1 MAAVP
6 ELPYEPQQHEIRQRA
21 NFKCSNGWGPVQY
34 LSPNFLTRFPLAMS
48 SAEMF
53 EGLSWNDMGGLFRHR
68 DAVPVTFID
77 EDRLVEE
84 VRLNVFDKKTPTDFA
99 ERRSLA
105 LFKLATEEGLFYGL
119 TVVYLPSRQQR
130 LTMALALEAVFKTEG
145 NAVALAGM
153 PKDRSDCAYMPE
165 PSNGEHYTLLPVSGD
180 AAVTHGPVGDF
191 AAAQLAKGSVH
202 LQIGSQT
209 EVKLP
214 GSFTHD
220 SGSSGLVDEDVYQR
234 GPIWENKNLVE
245 RNEDNTPVIRN
256 GRTIAIEREV
266 GVAGIDVYT
275 DTNVHKPLT
284 LVACPPKYSP
294 DDDEFTESVSEME
307 ARILGQ
313 IEEERKAQW
322 EGRVGRGKP
331 QGGETDVMDTTTA
344 AGDPSAIPGTN
355 LHVVP
360 PEGSTMEHF
369 PQVGQPVVDL
379 TGAPDDVAA
388 AANQGLPAA
397 QPPDATGGRGVQI
410 SDEELANQLTL
421 FQCLDAMNRDL
432 FILEDGYF
440 KCVDAVRKVVK
451 QISADLDALE
461 DAYVKSVMASLAKW
475 QATGANALQA
485 MHTASVQ
492 EWDTRH
498 KELIKATVDFRNEC
512 LEADTEQSKGMTE
525 LYQQIADGTRQDP
538 AVAIIEASSEETRKI
553 TDKTS
558 DEYHEA
564 IKKSLMGRVPY
575 AMLPTV
581 VASTHTV
588 MMMFRMAVWRL
599 ISDESVWPTRIRS
612 AGFCKMAPIVRQ
624 SLAAIPALCGL
635 VVPPRPAE
643 APAPPPSPVWSFLKQ
658 QGKVASSPQ
667 PSSGFGSGGST
678 PAGTPTG
685 RRGPFGGMPP
695 PLVPPISSVAPGHQ
709 PFPAS
714 GVSSSAAKASP
725 RPGLF
730 STMAPLKLGPVM
742 GVTPTTASAGLAVAT
757 PSTGADPGG
766 RNSFAL
772 NPFGGLRAARSH
784 PSGSTSKD
792 DDSKVD
798 ADIAQLAQEVTRK
811 RHFEG
816 DGEGEEDDDG
826 SDVEDMTVPQKRGKS
841 SQQSPAK
848 SGGKGESSTLA
859 YTEEDINIV
868 RTDRY
873 AKDLPLLI
881 NYRNNE
887 APPASIDG
895 VNLDG
900 HGPYLDA
907 VIKTG
912 GITSRVVFEKAD
924 GKEYLKGQ
932 GVKSFSRYNDGWK
945 TPLPRTTTGQFPDR
959 ANTAI
964 EKVMLVYKRP
974 NGAVV
979 HDDDADGFGRTCL
992 MGLWGLHSERALT
1005 RCTHNS
1011 TDGRYKLQSVNVCPL
1026 CKYWNTNDVSLNNH
1040 IRKHYNMGLC
1050 CPEDGFVSGSA
1061 ELMRSHLREE
1071 HDYRMRSGKEK
1082 QADKVKQAAKKAAH

>member
-1 MAAVP
+1 
-6 ELPYEPQQHEIRQRA
+6 
-21 NFKCSNGWGPVQY
+21 
-34 LSPNFLTRFPLAMS
+34 MS
-48 SAEMF
+48 SAENF
-53 EGLSWNDMGGLFRHR
+53 EGLSWNDVSGLFRHC
-68 DAVPVTFID
+68 DAIPVTFID

-84 VRLNVFDKKTPTDFA
+84 VKLNVFDKKTPTDFA

-105 LFKLATEEGLFYGL
+105 LFKVATEEGLFYGL
-119 TVVYLPSRQQR
+119 TVVYLPSHQQR
-130 LTMALALEAVFKTEG
+130 LTMASALEAVFKTEG

-153 PKDRSDCAYMPE
+153 PKDCSDCAYMPE

-180 AAVTHGPVGDF
+180 AAITHGPVGDF

-202 LQIGSQT
+202 LQIGTHT

-220 SGSSGLVDEDVYQR
+220 SGNSGLVDEEVYQR

-245 RNEDNTPVIRN
+245 RNEDDTPAIRN
-256 GRTIAIEREV
+256 GRTVAIEREV
-266 GVAGIDVYT
+266 RVAGVGVYT
-275 DTNVHKPLT
+275 DTKVHKPLT
-284 LVACPPKYSP
+284 LVACPPKHSP

-307 ARILGQ
+307 ARIVEQ

-322 EGRVGRGKP
+322 EERVGRGKP
-331 QGGETDVMDTTTA
+331 QEGETNVRDTTTA

-355 LHVVP
+355 LHVLP
-360 PEGSTMEHF
+360 PDGATMQHF
-369 PQVGQPVVDL
+369 PQVGQPIVDL
-379 TGAPDDVAA
+379 TGAPDDGAA
-388 AANQGLPAA
+388 TANQGLQAT
-397 QPPDATGGRGVQI
+397 QPPGATGSRGAQI
-410 SDEELANQLTL
+410 SDEELAGQLTM
-421 FQCLDAMNRDL
+421 FQFLDAMNRDL
-432 FILEDGYF
+432 YILEEGYF
-440 KCVDAVRKVVK
+440 QCVDAVRKVVK

-492 EWDTRH
+492 EWDTHH
-498 KELIKATVDFRNEC
+498 KELIKATVEFRNEC

-558 DEYHEA
+558 EEYHEA
-564 IKKSLMGRVPY
+564 IRKTLMGRVPY
-575 AMLPTV
+575 VMLPTV

-588 MMMFRMAVWRL
+588 MMTFRTAVWRL

-624 SLAAIPALCGL
+624 SLAAIPVLCGL

-643 APAPPPSPVWSFLKQ
+643 APAPPPSPVLSFLKQ

-667 PSSGFGSGGST
+667 PSSGFGSRGST
-678 PAGTPTG
+678 PASTPPG
-685 RRGPFGGMPP
+685 RKGPFGAMPP
-695 PLVPPISSVAPGHQ
+695 PMGPPISSVAPGRQ
-709 PFPAS
+709 SLPAT
-714 GVSSSAAKASP
+714 GVSSSAAKASQ

-730 STMAPLKLGPVM
+730 STMAPSKLGQAM
-742 GVTPTTASAGLAVAT
+742 GITSTTTSAGLAVAT
-757 PSTGADPGG
+757 SRTGADPGG
-766 RNSFAL
+766 RSSFAL
-772 NPFGGLRAARSH
+772 NPFGALPAAHSH

-792 DDSKVD
+792 DDAKVN
-798 ADIAQLAQEVTRK
+798 ADISQLAQEVTRK
-811 RHFEG
+811 RHLEG
-816 DGEGEEDDDG
+816 DGEGEEDNDG

-841 SQQSPAK
+841 SWQSPAK
-848 SGGKGESSTLA
+848 LGGKSESSTLA
-859 YTEEDINIV
+859 YTEEDISIV
-868 RTDRY
+868 RMDRY
-873 AKDLPLLI
+873 GKDLPLLI

-900 HGPYLDA
+900 HGAYLDA
-907 VIKTG
+907 VIRTG
-912 GITSRVVFEKAD
+912 SITSHVVFEKAE

-932 GVKSFSRYNDGWK
+932 GVKSFTRYNDGWK
-945 TPLPRTTTGQFPDR
+945 IPLPRTTTGRFPDR

-974 NGAVV
+974 NGVV
-979 HDDDADGFGRTCL
+979 VRDDDADGFGCTCL

-1011 TDGRYKLQSVNVCPL
+1011 ADGRYKLQSVNVCPL
-1026 CKYWNTNDVSLNNH
+1026 CKYWNTNDISLNNH

-1061 ELMRSHLREE
+1061 ELMRNHLREE

-1082 QADKVKQAAKKAAH
+1082 QADRVKQAAKKAAH

>member
-6 ELPYEPQQHEIRQRA
+6 ELPYEPQQHEIHQRA
-21 NFKCSNGWGPVQY
+21 NFKHSNGWGPVQY

-48 SAEMF
+48 LAETP
-53 EGLSWNDMGGLFRHR
+53 EGLSWNDVTGLFRCC
-68 DAVPVTFID
+68 DAIPVTFID
-77 EDRLVEE
+77 EDHLVEE

-99 ERRSLA
+99 EHRSLA

-130 LTMALALEAVFKTEG
+130 LTMASALEAVFKTEG
-145 NAVALAGM
+145 NAIALAGM
-153 PKDRSDCAYMPE
+153 PKDCSDCAYMPE

-180 AAVTHGPVGDF
+180 AAITHGPVGDF
-191 AAAQLAKGSVH
+191 AAAQLTKGSVH
-202 LQIGSQT
+202 LQLGSQT

-220 SGSSGLVDEDVYQR
+220 SGNSGLVDEEVYQR

-245 RNEDNTPVIRN
+245 RDEEDAPVMRN
-256 GRTIAIEREV
+256 GRTVAIEREV
-266 GVAGIDVYT
+266 MVAGLGIYT
-275 DTNVHKPLT
+275 DTQVHKPLT
-284 LVACPPKYSP
+284 LVACSPKHSP
-294 DDDEFTESVSEME
+294 DDDEFTESVAEME
-307 ARILGQ
+307 ARIVEQ

-322 EGRVGRGKP
+322 EERVGRGKP
-331 QGGETDVMDTTTA
+331 QEGETDVRGTA
-344 AGDPSAIPGTN
+344 TIAGDPSAIQGTN
-355 LHVVP
+355 LHVLP
-360 PEGSTMEHF
+360 PEGSTMQHF
-369 PQVGQPVVDL
+369 PQVGQPVMDL
-379 TGAPDDVAA
+379 TGAPDDWAA
-388 AANQGLPAA
+388 GANQGLQAT
-397 QPPDATGGRGVQI
+397 QPPGATGGRGAQI
-410 SDEELANQLTL
+410 SDEELANQLTM
-421 FQCLDAMNRDL
+421 FQCLDCMNKDL
-432 FILEDGYF
+432 YILEEGYF
-440 KCVDAVRKVVK
+440 QCVDAVRKVVK

-461 DAYVKSVMASLAKW
+461 DAYVKNVMASLAKW
-475 QATGANALQA
+475 QATGASVLQA
-485 MHTASVQ
+485 MHIASVQ

-512 LEADTEQSKGMTE
+512 LEADTKQSKGMTE
-525 LYQQIADGTRQDP
+525 LYKQIADGTRQDP
-538 AVAIIEASSEETRKI
+538 AVAIIEASSKETRTI
-553 TDKTS
+553 TDKAS
-558 DEYHEA
+558 EEYHEA
-564 IKKSLMGRVPY
+564 IKKTLMGRVPY

-581 VASTHTV
+581 VSSTHTV
-588 MMMFRMAVWRL
+588 MMTFRTAVWRL
-599 ISDESVWPTRIRS
+599 ISDESVWPTRLRS

-635 VVPPRPAE
+635 VVPPRPAK
-643 APAPPPSPVWSFLKQ
+643 APAPPPSPVLSFLKQ
-658 QGKVASSPQ
+658 QGKVTSSPQ

-685 RRGPFGGMPP
+685 RLGPFGGMPL
-695 PLVPPISSVAPGHQ
+695 PLAPPISSVAPGRQ
-709 PFPAS
+709 LSPAS
-714 GVSSSAAKASP
+714 GASSSAGA

-730 STMAPLKLGPVM
+730 SATAPLQSGVAV
-742 GVTPTTASAGLAVAT
+742 GVTSTTTSAGLAVAT
-757 PSTGADPGG
+757 PSAGADPSG
-766 RNSFAL
+766 RSSFAL

-784 PSGSTSKD
+784 PSRSTSKD
-792 DDSKVD
+792 DDTKVD
-798 ADIAQLAQEVTRK
+798 ADLAKLAQEVTRK

-841 SQQSPAK
+841 SRQSPAK
-848 SGGKGESSTLA
+848 TGGKGKSSTLA
-859 YTEEDINIV
+859 YTEEDISIV
-868 RTDRY
+868 RADRY
-873 AKDLPLLI
+873 GKDLPPLI
-881 NYRNNE
+881 DYRNNE

-900 HGPYLDA
+900 HGEYLDT
-907 VIKTG
+907 VMKTS
-912 GITSRVVFEKAD
+912 GITSRVVFGKAE
-924 GKEYLKGQ
+924 GKEHLKGL
-932 GVKSFSRYNDGWK
+932 GVKNFSRYNDGWK
-945 TPLPRTTTGQFPDR
+945 TTLPRTTTGRFPDG

-964 EKVMLVYKRP
+964 ERVMMVYRRP

-979 HDDDADGFGRTCL
+979 RDDDADGFGRTCL

-1011 TDGRYKLQSVNVCPL
+1011 ADGRYKVQSVNVCPL

-1061 ELMRSHLREE
+1061 ELMCIHLRDE

-1082 QADKVKQAAKKAAH
+1082 QADRVKHTAKKAGH

>member
-1 MAAVP
+1 M
-6 ELPYEPQQHEIRQRA
+6 
-21 NFKCSNGWGPVQY
+21 
-34 LSPNFLTRFPLAMS
+34 
-48 SAEMF
+48 
-53 EGLSWNDMGGLFRHR
+53 
-68 DAVPVTFID
+68 
-77 EDRLVEE
+77 EE
-84 VRLNVFDKKTPTDFA
+84 VKLNVFDKKTPTDFA

-105 LFKLATEEGLFYGL
+105 LFKVSTEQGLFYGL

-130 LTMALALEAVFKTEG
+130 LTMASALEAVFKTEG

-153 PKDRSDCAYMPE
+153 PKDCSDCAYMPE
-165 PSNGEHYTLLPVSGD
+165 LSNGEHYTLLPVSGD
-180 AAVTHGPVGDF
+180 VAVTQGPVGDF
-191 AAAQLAKGSVH
+191 VAAQLAKGSVH
-202 LQIGSQT
+202 LQLGTRT

-220 SGSSGLVDEDVYQR
+220 SGNSGLVDEEVYQR

-245 RNEDNTPVIRN
+245 RNEDDTPAIRN
-256 GRTIAIEREV
+256 GHTVAIEREV
-266 GVAGIDVYT
+266 SVAGIGVYT
-275 DTNVHKPLT
+275 DTKAHKPLT
-284 LVACPPKYSP
+284 LVACPPKHSP

-307 ARILGQ
+307 ACILGQ
-313 IEEERKAQW
+313 IEEEQKARW

-331 QGGETDVMDTTTA
+331 QEGETDVIDTTTA

-355 LHVVP
+355 LHVLP
-360 PEGSTMEHF
+360 PDGATMQDF
-369 PQVGQPVVDL
+369 SQVRQPIVDL

-388 AANQGLPAA
+388 TVNQGLQATL
-397 QPPDATGGRGVQI
+397 PPDATGGCGVQI
-410 SDEELANQLTL
+410 SDEELAGQLTL

-432 FILEDGYF
+432 YILEEGYF
-440 KCVDAVRKVVK
+440 QCVDAVRKVVK

-461 DAYVKSVMASLAKW
+461 DAYVKSVMVSLAKW

-485 MHTASVQ
+485 MYTASVQ
-492 EWDTRH
+492 EWDTH
-498 KELIKATVDFRNEC
+498 HEELIKATVEFRNEC

-538 AVAIIEASSEETRKI
+538 AMAIIEASSEETRKI
-553 TDKTS
+553 TDKTP

-564 IKKSLMGRVPY
+564 IKKTLMGRVPY
-575 AMLPTV
+575 VMLPTV
-581 VASTHTV
+581 VASTYTI
-588 MMMFRMAVWRL
+588 MMTFRTAVWHL

-624 SLAAIPALCGL
+624 SLAAIPALCSL

-643 APAPPPSPVWSFLKQ
+643 ALAPPPLPVLSFLKQ
-658 QGKVASSPQ
+658 QGKVTSSPQ

-678 PAGTPTG
+678 PASTPMG
-685 RRGPFGGMPP
+685 RKGPFGAMPP
-695 PLVPPISSVAPGHQ
+695 PMGPPISSVAPGRQ
-709 PFPAS
+709 SFPAT
-714 GVSSSAAKASP
+714 GVSSSAAKASQC
-725 RPGLF
+725 PGLF
-730 STMAPLKLGPVM
+730 STMAPLKLGLAM
-742 GVTPTTASAGLAVAT
+742 GVTSTTTSAGLSVAT
-757 PSTGADPGG
+757 SSTGADPGG
-766 RNSFAL
+766 RSSFAL
-772 NPFGGLRAARSH
+772 NPFGALPAARSH
-784 PSGSTSKD
+784 PLGSTSKD
-792 DDSKVD
+792 DDAKVD
-798 ADIAQLAQEVTRK
+798 ADIAQLAQEVTCK
-811 RHFEG
+811 HHLEG

-841 SQQSPAK
+841 SRQSPAK
-848 SGGKGESSTLA
+848 SGGKSESSTLA
-859 YTEEDINIV
+859 YTEEDISIV
-868 RTDRY
+868 RMDRY
-873 AKDLPLLI
+873 GKDLPLLI

-887 APPASIDG
+887 APPASIYG

-900 HGPYLDA
+900 HGAYLDA
-907 VIKTG
+907 VIRTG
-912 GITSRVVFEKAD
+912 GITSRVVFGKAE

-932 GVKSFSRYNDGWK
+932 GVKSFTHYSDGWK
-945 TPLPRTTTGQFPDR
+945 TPLPRTTTGRFPDR

-979 HDDDADGFGRTCL
+979 RDDDADGFGRTCL

-1011 TDGRYKLQSVNVCPL
+1011 ADGRYKLQSVNVCPL
-1026 CKYWNTNDVSLNNH
+1026 CKYWNTNDISLNNH

-1061 ELMRSHLREE
+1061 ELMRNHLREE

-1082 QADKVKQAAKKAAH
+1082 QADRVKQAAKKAAH